1 MNQTHAFSC
10 IEKLIHTWKLG
21 GIMDSDSRLLLF
33 GGLTFVTGV
42 LLGTGLGLLL
52 APQSG
57 RRTRRQLKNYLD
69 DTTDRL
75 NEFADETKD
84 RMSDY
89 VEKGKRFV
97 DDRL

>member
-1 MNQTHAFSC
+1 
-10 IEKLIHTWKLG
+10 
-21 GIMDSDSRLLLF
+21 MDSDTRVLLF

-57 RRTRRQLKNYLD
+57 KRTRRQLKNYLD

-75 NEFADETKD
+75 NDLADETKD

-97 DDRL
+97 GDRTA

>member
-1 MNQTHAFSC
+1 
-10 IEKLIHTWKLG
+10 
-21 GIMDSDSRLLLF
+21 MDSDTRVLMF
-33 GGLTFVTGV
+33 GGLALVTGI

-57 RRTRRQLKNYLD
+57 KRTRRQLKNYLD

-75 NEFADETKD
+75 NDLADETKD

-97 DDRL
+97 GERTA

>member
-1 MNQTHAFSC
+1 
-10 IEKLIHTWKLG
+10 
-21 GIMDSDSRLLLF
+21 MDTDSRILLF

-57 RRTRRQLKNYLD
+57 RRTRRQLKNYID

-75 NEFADETKD
+75 NDFADETKD
-84 RMSDY
+84 RVTDY
-89 VEKGKRFV
+89 VQKGKRFV

>member
-1 MNQTHAFSC
+1 
-10 IEKLIHTWKLG
+10 
-21 GIMDSDSRLLLF
+21 MDSDSRVLLF

-57 RRTRRQLKNYLD
+57 RRTRRQLKNYID

-75 NEFADETKD
+75 NDFADETKD
-84 RMSDY
+84 RMSQY

-97 DDRL
+97 DDRI